1 MAGAPHAGAVPG
13 APGAGD
19 RAAVQP
25 PVRGDQG
32 PRLLP
37 VRRVRCRAVPL
48 GRQVRQRDRLA
59 ELHRA
64 GRGRRGGA
72 PRGPLARHDPHRGGV
87 PSVRQSPR
95 TRVRRRTGPDR
106 AALLHQR
113 RVPGPGPGRVS
124 TAPPGPATTVAD
136 LMSSLVIT
144 ASPGATAAGR
154 MAEAGVGS
162 IVILDGDRP
171 VGILTERDLVRLAA
185 DLTPSSEARLSDWA
199 TSDPDTIPPD
209 TEPSAAMERME
220 ERGYRHLPVVEDGRL
235 VGVVS
240 LRDLVRVAR
249 IQPVDR
255 PAAEVPPGLEGVA
268 VAETVV
274 GDVRGREGFFHYRQ
288 YSAPELAAKR
298 SFEDAWHLLFEGALP
313 DEPARRA
320 FLEEIRPLRPIL
332 EDLVPLLPQ

>member
-72 PRGPLARHDPHRGGV
+72 PRGPLARHGPHRGGV
-87 PSVRQSPR
+87 PAVRQSPR

-113 RVPGPGPGRVS
+113 RVSGPGPGRVS

-136 LMSSLVIT
+136 LMSSPVIT
-144 ASPGATAAGR
+144 ASPGETVAVAAGR
-154 MAEAGVGS
+154 MAQAGVGS
-162 IVILDGDRP
+162 VVVVDGDRP
-171 VGILTERDLVRLAA
+171 VGILTERDVVRLAA
-185 DLTPSSEARLSDWA
+185 SGQSTVA
-199 TSDPDTIPPD
+199 TKVAEWMTRDPDVIPPSLSVQEALVTLD
-209 TEPSAAMERME
+209 QH
-220 ERGYRHLPVVEDGRL
+220 GYRHIPVVESDELRGI
-235 VGVVS
+235 VS
-240 LRDLVRVAR
+240 MRDL
-249 IQPVDR
+249 
-255 PAAEVPPGLEGVA
+255 
-268 VAETVV
+268 
-274 GDVRGREGFFHYRQ
+274 
-288 YSAPELAAKR
+288 
-298 SFEDAWHLLFEGALP
+298 
-313 DEPARRA
+313 
-320 FLEEIRPLRPIL
+320 
-332 EDLVPLLPQ
+332 